1 VASDYMTK
9 KTFYDSVQKE
19 SGFTMMGH
27 SGSMYQVRVLI
38 GWMVV
43 LPRRWFG

>member
-19 SGFTMMGH
+19 AGFTMMGH
-27 SGSMYQVRVLI
+27 SGSMYQVRGLI
-38 GWMVV
+38 CCRVV
-43 LPRRWFG
+43 MTRS

>member
-19 SGFTMMGH
+19 AGFTMMGH
-27 SGSMYQVRVLI
+27 SGSMYQVRGLLCC
-38 GWMVV
+38 MVV
-43 LPRRWFG
+43 LNFEIL